1 MIISEQTISNFKEI
15 IESNQQFAILVH
27 VNPDGDAIGSAFG
40 WHNLFKNLGKES
52 RVIAPNDC
60 PDFFKWIN
68 DANTLLCHDTK
79 EAEVADVL
87 STAQVLLCV
96 DFNHIDRSDKVK
108 TLVENF
114 KGKKLMVDHHPYP
127 QDFAHE
133 IISIPEASS
142 TSEITYWTI
151 CQLGYRDLLTKSI
164 AESLYTGILTDTG
177 GMSHNSSHPDT
188 YYAVADLLTCGINK
202 TEIHDLV
209 LNNYPEGRIRLLGDI
224 LSKNLRVLYQ
234 YNTAYMFI
242 TEGQQKF
249 FGYRPGDSEGFVNI
263 PLSIK
268 GIKFCAF
275 FTETP
280 DMVKVSLRSKG
291 DFPANKFSAEF
302 FNGGG
307 HHNAAGGKIKGKL
320 FDAMHLFED
329 GVKAYQDLLTE

>member
-1 MIISEQTISNFKEI
+1 M
-15 IESNQQFAILVH
+15 
-27 VNPDGDAIGSAFG
+27 
-40 WHNLFKNLGKES
+40 
-52 RVIAPNDC
+52 
-60 PDFFKWIN
+60 
-68 DANTLLCHDTK
+68 
-79 EAEVADVL
+79 
-87 STAQVLLCV
+87 
-96 DFNHIDRSDKVK
+96 
-108 TLVENF
+108 
-114 KGKKLMVDHHPYP
+114 
-127 QDFAHE
+127 
-133 IISIPEASS
+133 
-142 TSEITYWTI
+142 
-151 CQLGYRDLLTKSI
+151 GYREYITKSV

-177 GMSHNSSHPDT
+177 GMSHNSSNPDT
-188 YYAVADLLTCGINK
+188 YYAVADLLKCGINK

-234 YNTAYMFI
+234 SNTAYMFI
-242 TEGQQKF
+242 TEGQQKY

-291 DFPANKFSAEF
+291 DFPANKFAAEF

-320 FDAMHLFED
+320 FDAMHLFEE
-329 GVKAYQDLLTE
+329 GVKSYHELLTT